1 MEDKKIK
8 RTSSAAARRNNKIS
22 KSRTMA
28 CLKIS
33 HVPRQFQEEQIKMYF
48 GQFGTV
54 HGVYIPKS
62 KKTLRPKNM
71 AFVLVRKEI
80 AEIIASTVHNVLN
93 FNKIMQCEV
102 LDHFFPSWFRRTP
115 QTVTTVEK
123 EKLFRARTA
132 IKGSKKVTKRRL
144 KDLNSRILALKK
156 ANPKF
161 ELALP
166 SEDSP
171 TKSAS

>member
-8 RTSSAAARRNNKIS
+8 RVSNGAARRNNKVS
-22 KSRTMA
+22 KSRTVA
-28 CLKIS
+28 CLKIT
-33 HVPRQFQEEQIKMYF
+33 HLPKQFQEEQIKMYF
-48 GQFGTV
+48 SQFGTV
-54 HGVYIPKS
+54 LGVYVPKS
-62 KKTLRPKNM
+62 KKTLRPKSI
-71 AFVLVRKEI
+71 AFVLVKKEI

-123 EKLFRARTA
+123 EKLLRARTA
-132 IKGSKKVTKRRL
+132 VKGSKEVPKRRM

-156 ANPKF
+156 ANPKY
-161 ELALP
+161 ELALA
-166 SEDSP
+166 SEDGPS
-171 TKSAS
+171 KSSS